1 MNTGE
6 QKIKI
11 DNKGLQG
18 IARSLLLAEV
28 IDENVA
34 NNLNEL
40 AQKNKI
46 SFIGALLESGT
57 KTNKNLGVALS
68 EQFGL
73 PLIDPRAMHP
83 EHLPTDLIEQ
93 DLIEKHHALP
103 IYLRGTKLYVA
114 VADPMNATALNEI
127 KFNTGF
133 GVVPLQADP
142 EKLLDAI
149 AMVANSSA
157 ALKGLASDD
166 EIELDIED
174 TTQTLGGGDNSADD
188 APIVKYVNKLLLDA
202 INEDASDIHI
212 EPYEKFFRVRYR
224 IDGVLHEVATQ
235 PLKLAGQVIAR
246 IKVISR
252 LDIAERRAPQDGRMK
267 LQLSKNKTIDFRVN
281 TCPVVYGEKV
291 VIRLL
296 DAGNADLAME
306 KLGFTPDQLK
316 LYEDA
321 VKRPYGMVLITG
333 PTGSG
338 KTVSLY
344 TALGVLNTVDR
355 NISTVEDPV
364 EIHVEGINQVNINEK
379 ANLTFASALRAFL
392 RQDPDIIMVGEVRDP
407 ETAEIAIKAA
417 QTGHL
422 VLSTLHTNDAPAT
435 LSRLINMGIP
445 VFNIASAVR
454 LIVAQRLARKL
465 CNSCK
470 KEVNLPAE
478 SLLAAG
484 FKKSDLSN
492 IKTYKPTGCNK
503 CIGGYHGRVGIF
515 QVMPIDEE
523 MKRLIMAGAS
533 EGDIADSAAQA
544 GVMTLREA
552 ALEKVKDGT
561 TSLEEIERITND

>member
-1 MNTGE
+1 MV
-6 QKIKI
+6 
-11 DNKGLQG
+11 L
-18 IARSLLLAEV
+18 SEV

-40 AQKNKI
+40 AQKNNI
-46 SFIGALLESGT
+46 SFIDALLESGT
-57 KTNKNLGVALS
+57 KTNKNVGVALS

-73 PLIDPRAMHP
+73 PLIDPSAIDP
-83 EHLPTDLIEQ
+83 EHLATGLIEQ
-93 DLIEKHHALP
+93 DLIEKHHVLP

-127 KFNTGF
+127 KFNTGL

-142 EKLLDAI
+142 EMLLNTI
-149 AMVANSSA
+149 ALAANSSGT
-157 ALKGLASDD
+157 LTDLISDD
-166 EIELDIED
+166 IELGIED
-174 TTQTLGGGDNSADD
+174 TTQTLGSGEPSTDD

-202 INEDASDIHI
+202 VNENASDIHI

-235 PLKLAGQVIAR
+235 PLKLAAQVTAR

-252 LDIAERRAPQDGRMK
+252 LDIAERRIPQDGRMK

-296 DAGNADLAME
+296 DAGNADLTME
-306 KLGFTPDQLK
+306 KLGFTADQLK

-392 RQDPDIIMVGEVRDP
+392 RQDPDIIMVGEIRDP

-435 LSRLINMGIP
+435 LSRLKNIGVP
-445 VFNIASAVR
+445 AFNIASAVH

-470 KEVNLPAE
+470 KAVNLPAE

-492 IKTYKPTGCNK
+492 VKIYKPTGCNK
-503 CIGGYHGRVGIF
+503 CIGGYHGRIGIF
-515 QVMPIDEE
+515 QVMPISEE
-523 MKRLIMAGAS
+523 MKRLIMAGAT
-533 EGDIADSAAQA
+533 EGDIADSAARA